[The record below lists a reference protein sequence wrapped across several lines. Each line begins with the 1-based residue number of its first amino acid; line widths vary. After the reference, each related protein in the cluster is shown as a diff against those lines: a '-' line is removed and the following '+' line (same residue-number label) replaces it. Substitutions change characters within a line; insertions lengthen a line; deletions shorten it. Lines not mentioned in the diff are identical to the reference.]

1 VPSWRNLDFVVS
13 AACKGFLD
21 VAGIQKWTGREAR
34 ALREAL
40 RMSGREF
47 AERLGMSGRAISKWE
62 SPTKPTLPRADSQA
76 MLDTML
82 ANATE
87 EERARFERFLADNP
101 AESARV
107 IMQQAPVEQEE
118 ISSSLASA
126 SSHAFPAGGSA
137 HVGTLDV
144 GPWMTRG
151 NTPGSTQ
158 AR

>member
-1 VPSWRNLDFVVS
+1 MLTWRNLDCVVS

-21 VAGIQKWTGREAR
+21 VAGIRKWTGREAR

-76 MLDTML
+76 LLDIML

-87 EERARFERFLADNP
+87 EERARFELILNSGSIADHPSWLERWP
-101 AESARV
+101 AKYDFKRMPDGMHSK
-107 IMQQAPVEQEE
+107 
-118 ISSSLASA
+118 
-126 SSHAFPAGGSA
+126 
-137 HVGTLDV
+137 
-144 GPWMTRG
+144 
-151 NTPGSTQ
+151 
-158 AR
+158 